1 MSSPTQDVFFVLLI
15 ALHLITVN
23 AVNSFVSYRLSACE
37 VGSLRG
43 ARFRGKMESIP
54 QNAVAKACVRKY
66 RQALLLQGVAQT
78 YFIYHGKR

>member
-23 AVNSFVSYRLSACE
+23 TVNSLVLYRLSACE

-43 ARFRGKMESIP
+43 ARFRGTMKSAP
-54 QNAVAKACVRKY
+54 QNAGAKACVR
-66 RQALLLQGVAQT
+66 
-78 YFIYHGKR
+78 